1 MIPRGQEAIHNLM
14 SNLATVKFLLIYL
27 LYRSYILQANN
38 SSGLMTHNMNF
49 ELEKN
54 RDTRHLTA
62 LYMT

>member
-1 MIPRGQEAIHNLM
+1 MKHRGQEAIHNLM

-27 LYRSYILQANN
+27 LYSSHILQANN
-38 SSGLMTHNMNF
+38 SSSLVTQNMNF

-54 RDTRHLTA
+54 RDNRHLTA